1 MGGLEMSSITKWLL
15 FGIVAFQICS
25 ISAFGM
31 YQEFLLRTGTYIT
44 LRVVPVDPRDLFRGE
59 YVELRYDIS
68 TLRVAVYGTE
78 AIGDYCCISG
88 TASIGDQVLVGLVQ
102 GSDQPF
108 ASITS
113 VPDGWFR
120 DSSIHYVNHVGAMD
134 QDNIEWQ
141 LETEVRIRGEIQG
154 IRQFADA
161 PMPHPNR
168 FLKSEYFIEYGIER
182 FFVPEGIGR
191 EIESSD
197 DVKAVISVSKN
208 GDAIIENL
216 IVDGEMRYSR

>member
-1 MGGLEMSSITKWLL
+1 
-15 FGIVAFQICS
+15 
-25 ISAFGM
+25 
-31 YQEFLLRTGTYIT
+31 
-44 LRVVPVDPRDLFRGE
+44 
-59 YVELRYDIS
+59 
-68 TLRVAVYGTE
+68 
-78 AIGDYCCISG
+78 
-88 TASIGDQVLVGLVQ
+88 
-102 GSDQPF
+102 
-108 ASITS
+108 
-113 VPDGWFR
+113 
-120 DSSIHYVNHVGAMD
+120 MD